1 MTLRDRITVPKAGV
15 TLAVTE
21 KIHDAWRKSEL
32 VRLKFHEDLAHD
44 MKTAH
49 ELVERRTGG
58 LIIWRSGSVMV
69 VYRGSNYKRPLKSQ
83 TLDGTS
89 SPMKGGDGTLF
100 IPDASSPGEND
111 NEREDLTAQRE
122 DVSRLNMQ
130 NTEDMTEE
138 ELEFN
143 QMLDELGPRFVDWWG
158 TGILPVD
165 ADLLPQTIPGY
176 KTPFRLI
183 PTGMRSTLTNAELT
197 NLRKLARNLP
207 CHFALG
213 RNRNH
218 QGLAAAIVKL
228 WEKSLVV
235 KIAVKRGIQ
244 NTNNEL
250 MAEEIKNL
258 TGGTL
263 LLRNKYYII
272 IYRGK
277 DFLPTSVAAALA
289 EREELTKDIQN
300 VEEQRRCI
308 AIAHSLED
316 GLDGHAL
323 AGTLAEFQE
332 AQARWGRE
340 VTAKEQEE
348 MKEASSRS
356 EKEKLF
362 RRLEHKLSIA
372 QAKIHRAERL
382 LSRIEASMILANPSD
397 DQEMI
402 TDEERSVFRRIGL
415 RLKSYLP
422 LGIRGV
428 FDGVIENMHLHWKHR
443 EVVKLISKQKTLSFV
458 EETAR
463 LLEYESGGIL
473 VAIERVPKG
482 YALIFY
488 RGKNY
493 RRPINIRPRNLLT
506 KAKALKRAV
515 AMQRHEA
522 LSQHIAQLESNIRQM
537 KLDLGIEDDE
547 EQEDSSDSENE
558 DNTAVTSACY
568 DEDQDDFDESSDED
582 NYDED
587 EDGEVD
593 S

>member
-1 MTLRDRITVPKAGV
+1 MEIWKCN
-15 TLAVTE
+15 
-21 KIHDAWRKSEL
+21 
-32 VRLKFHEDLAHD
+32 
-44 MKTAH
+44 
-49 ELVERRTGG
+49 GG
-58 LIIWRSGSVMV
+58 LPWEQLQKASEI
-69 VYRGSNYKRPLKSQ
+69 SNFGWYLI
-83 TLDGTS
+83 T
-89 SPMKGGDGTLF
+89 MKGGDGTLF